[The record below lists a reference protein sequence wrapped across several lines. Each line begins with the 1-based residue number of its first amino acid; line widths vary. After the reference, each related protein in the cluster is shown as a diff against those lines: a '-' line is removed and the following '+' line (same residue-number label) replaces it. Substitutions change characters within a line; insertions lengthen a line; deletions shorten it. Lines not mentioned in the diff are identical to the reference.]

1 MMTTDWSSTALAT
14 DDPDLIYLHGFRSAP
29 ASEKAR
35 ELDAWLHES
44 GYRGQWFIPQLAT
57 TPAGLEAQ
65 LAGLIEE
72 APGSGPGLIGSSLG
86 GFFAMVMAERYG
98 LPAVLINPAA
108 HPYRLMEESLGE
120 HTNLYTGESFHVTE
134 EHVHQLKAMDPGV
147 LSHPE
152 RLMVLLETGDET
164 LDYRQAAER
173 FTASKL
179 VVHEGGNH
187 RYTRFRQELPMM
199 MDFLRRGVSP
209 Q

>member
-1 MMTTDWSSTALAT
+1 MAAT
-14 DDPDLIYLHGFRSAP
+14 EDPDLIYMHGFRSSP

-35 ELDAWLHES
+35 ELEAWLCES
-44 GYRGQWFIPQLAT
+44 GYRGHYSIPQLAT
-57 TPAGLEAQ
+57 TPQEVEAQ
-65 LAGLIEE
+65 VAGFIDNT
-72 APGSGPGLIGSSLG
+72 PGAGPGLIGSSLG

-108 HPYRLMEESLGE
+108 YPYRLMEESLGE
-120 HTNLYTGESFHVTE
+120 HTNLYTGERFEVTE
-134 EHVHQLKAMDPGV
+134 EHVRQLQSMDPGP

-199 MDFLRRGVSP
+199 VDFLRRN

>member
-1 MMTTDWSSTALAT
+1 MTTTDSISTVAVT
-14 DDPDLIYLHGFRSAP
+14 EDPDLIYLHGFRSSP

-35 ELDAWLHES
+35 ELDAWLCDC
-44 GYRGQWFIPQLAT
+44 GYDGHWSIPQLAT
-57 TPAGLEAQ
+57 TPLEVEAQ
-65 LAGLIEE
+65 LAGLIENT
-72 APGSGPGLIGSSLG
+72 PGVGPGLIGSSLG
-86 GFFAMVMAERYG
+86 GFFAMVMAVRYG

-108 HPYRLMEESLGE
+108 YPYRLMEASLGA
-120 HTNLYTGESFHVTE
+120 HTNLYTGERFEVTE
-134 EHVHQLKAMDPGV
+134 DHVRQLRSMDPGR

-173 FTASKL
+173 FTDSKL

-199 MDFLRRGVSP
+199 MDFLRRH